1 MLLHSVDWE
10 TQPVMLAYCLGDT
23 HTELMARY
31 VGRHLAYIAADE
43 HHGITAIAQWWAMT
57 SFCLGCA
64 AIDNG
69 YEIICDD
76 DPVLAFLRGAFRYDA
91 LLYYFHF

>member
-1 MLLHSVDWE
+1 MLLHPVDGK
-10 TQPVMLAYCLGDT
+10 TQPVVLAYGLCNA
-23 HTELMARY
+23 HTELMARC
-31 VGRHLAYIAADE
+31 VGWHLAYVAADE

-76 DPVLAFLRGAFRYDA
+76 DPVLAFLRGVFRYDA

>member
-1 MLLHSVDWE
+1 M
-10 TQPVMLAYCLGDT
+10 
-23 HTELMARY
+23 
-31 VGRHLAYIAADE
+31 
-43 HHGITAIAQWWAMT
+43 TA
-57 SFCLGCA
+57 FCLSCA

-76 DPVLAFLRGAFRYDA
+76 DPVLAFLRGVFRYDA

>member
-1 MLLHSVDWE
+1 MLLHSVDRE
-10 TQPVMLAYCLGDT
+10 TQPVMLAYGLGDT

-31 VGRHLAYIAADE
+31 VGGHLAYIAADE

-57 SFCLGCA
+57 AFCLRCA

-76 DPVLAFLRGAFRYDA
+76 DPVLAFLLWVFRNEVLFENY
-91 LLYYFHF
+91 HC

>member
-1 MLLHSVDWE
+1 MLLHSVDRE
-10 TQPVMLAYCLGDT
+10 TQPVVLAYGLGNT

-31 VGRHLAYIAADE
+31 VGWHFLDIATDK
-43 HHGITAIAQWWAMT
+43 HHSISTIAQRRAMA

-64 AIDNG
+64 TIYNSNK
-69 YEIICDD
+69 IICDD
-76 DPVLAFLRGAFRYDA
+76 DPVLAFLRGVFRYDA

>member
-1 MLLHSVDWE
+1 MLLHPFDGE
-10 TQPVMLAYCLGDT
+10 TQPIVLAYGLGNT
-23 HTELMARY
+23 HTELMTRY
-31 VGRHLAYIAADE
+31 VGWHFLDIATDK
-43 HHGITAIAQWWAMT
+43 HHSITAIAQWWAMT

-76 DPVLAFLRGAFRYDA
+76 DPVLAFLRGVFRYDA